1 MHSTVNGEST
11 PDIIFINFKLYADE
25 VFIAR
30 GHKILPVIGGART
43 KPHANM
49 DETAWSKRERPRRV
63 QGRVEECIAYGLY
76 PINIFNFNWL
86 FKRC

>member
-49 DETAWSKRERPRRV
+49 DETAWSKRERHRRV
-63 QGRVEECIAYGLY
+63 QCRVE
-76 PINIFNFNWL
+76 
-86 FKRC
+86 KRTASHITTFSIGGNQ